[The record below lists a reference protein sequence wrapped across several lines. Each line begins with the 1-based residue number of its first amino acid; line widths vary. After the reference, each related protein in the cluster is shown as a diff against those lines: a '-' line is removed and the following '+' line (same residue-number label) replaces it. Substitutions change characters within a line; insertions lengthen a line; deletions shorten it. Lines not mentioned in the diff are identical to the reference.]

1 MAVDSQAP
9 RANAL
14 KTVLD
19 TMIAP
24 KEAFESIRIVPTW
37 GLALAIA
44 IVLSAIGSY
53 LMVPA
58 FQHAFAAS
66 WPEMVAKSPRL
77 AQLTPQQQQLQLV
90 VTQKFFGFSW
100 VVIFFAVPILVLINA
115 VVMLVFDKLGKGSG
129 SFAQYFAAASNIAV
143 PAALG
148 SVIAAIIV
156 LIRGVDSFNS
166 VSAVQNAVPTLALLA
181 PLGAA
186 PKLVAFLSVF
196 TPFSLWAM
204 VLVAVAML
212 TIGRTP
218 KLQAWL
224 AAVLLIVVPAFIA
237 TLGAR

>member
-9 RANAL
+9 QANAL

-37 GLALAIA
+37 GWALAIA

-66 WPEMVAKSPRL
+66 WPEMVARSPRL
-77 AQLTPQQQQLQLV
+77 AQLTPQQQQTQLV
-90 VTQKFFGFSW
+90 FTQKFFGFSW
-100 VVIFFAVPILVLINA
+100 VVILFAVPIIVLIDA
-115 VVMLVFDKLGKGSG
+115 VVMLIFDKLGKGEG
-129 SFAQYFAAASNIAV
+129 TFAQYFAAASNIAV
-143 PAALG
+143 AAALG
-148 SVIAAIIV
+148 NLIAAIIV
-156 LIRGVDSFNS
+156 LIRGVDTFNS
-166 VSAVQNAVPTLALLA
+166 VSAVQNALPTLSLLA
-181 PLGAA
+181 PGGS

-196 TPFSLWAM
+196 TPFSIWAT

-237 TLGAR
+237 TLGGQ

>member
-9 RANAL
+9 QANAL

-37 GLALAIA
+37 GWALAIA
-44 IVLSAIGSY
+44 IVLSAVGSY

-66 WPEMVAKSPRL
+66 WPEMVSKSPRL
-77 AQLTPQQQQLQLV
+77 AQLTPQQQQIQLA

-100 VVIFFAVPILVLINA
+100 IVIFFAVPILVLINA
-115 VVMLVFDKLGKGSG
+115 VVMLIFDKLGKGEG
-129 SFAQYFAAASNIAV
+129 TFAQYFAAASNIAV

-148 SVIAAIIV
+148 SIIAAIIV
-156 LIRGVDSFNS
+156 MIRGVASFNS
-166 VSAVQNAVPTLALLA
+166 VPAVQNAVPTLALLA
-181 PLGAA
+181 PGGS

-196 TPFSLWAM
+196 TPFSIWAT
-204 VLVAVAML
+204 VLVAVAMM

-224 AAVLLIVVPAFIA
+224 AAVLLIVVPALIA
-237 TLGAR
+237 TLGAS